1 MRAIFKTLFCLYS
14 IIFSANV
21 YGSKILVVTG
31 NPRSDC
37 TKSEVISLDNENE
50 ICQDFPDFPKEIERA
65 VGGLFFES
73 PLICGG
79 AFYDGHHSSNECQ
92 VLNTNSKQPNWQTFG
107 TLSKNRTFAGMYMQ
121 P

>member
-1 MRAIFKTLFCLYS
+1 M
-14 IIFSANV
+14 N
-21 YGSKILVVTG
+21 G
-31 NPRSDC
+31 P
-37 TKSEVISLDNENE
+37 LDNENE

-79 AFYDGHHSSNECQ
+79 AFYNGHHSSNKCQ
-92 VLNTNSKQPNWQTFG
+92 VLNASSKHLNWQIFG
-107 TLSKNRTFAGMYMQ
+107 SLSKNRTFAGMYMQ